1 LQHDTT
7 GACTLTRDGY
17 AGGITVEEVDVLL
30 DPLQSEMLIKDT
42 CVDCTFAVDFVG
54 GDKAERSKLAFD
66 QSMSLE
72 MNPVELTRY

>member
-7 GACTLTRDGY
+7 GACTLTGDGY

-42 CVDCTFAVDFVG
+42 CVDCTFAVDFIG
-54 GDKAERSKLAFD
+54 RDKAERSKLGLD
-66 QSMSLE
+66 QSMSPE
-72 MNPVELTRY
+72 ID